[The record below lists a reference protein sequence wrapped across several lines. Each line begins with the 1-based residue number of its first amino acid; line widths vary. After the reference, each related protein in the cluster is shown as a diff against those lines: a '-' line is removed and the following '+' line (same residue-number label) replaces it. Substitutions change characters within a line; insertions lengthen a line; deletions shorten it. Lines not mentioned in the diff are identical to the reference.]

1 MRWFYTSRTDTPQAT
16 PTKEEA
22 KEIRREHNKLSDQKN
37 EIIASGNMHKL
48 LWQLLQIFSKTL
60 YLPGRSEMTLY
71 SHTLSSY
78 HINSLHGH
86 LYLCMEVIFT

>member
-48 LWQLLQIFSKTL
+48 L
-60 YLPGRSEMTLY
+60 
-71 SHTLSSY
+71 
-78 HINSLHGH
+78 
-86 LYLCMEVIFT
+86 